1 MQHHYLTVNGGEQR
15 DALAKVVRL
24 FQPQMVAAPQR
35 EDQGEGAP
43 SEGEGT
49 KKAG

>member
-15 DALAKVVRL
+15 DALAKVVPL
-24 FQPQMVAAPQR
+24 PAAARRRPAAGGS
-35 EDQGEGAP
+35 GEGAP

-49 KKAG
+49 KETG